1 MPGESRPRLGVRGMR
16 LGGAIFAAALACRAL
31 AFAEGSA
38 GTYEVEGACLVSQE
52 GMLFIYAVD
61 EDSFDSPMKGFRESR
76 LRVGPAEAEAG
87 KAHFSFRLP
96 AGRYGL
102 RCFLDLNGNGR
113 LDRGL
118 LGPAEPWGM
127 SWREERR
134 DRLPRFGD
142 IAFAVDRDIRGL
154 VIEVRR

>member
-1 MPGESRPRLGVRGMR
+1 MR

-76 LRVGPAEAEAG
+76 LRVGPAE
-87 KAHFSFRLP
+87 
-96 AGRYGL
+96 
-102 RCFLDLNGNGR
+102 
-113 LDRGL
+113 
-118 LGPAEPWGM
+118 PWGM